1 MMIAQ
6 ALGEYG
12 VMSSL
17 MEGLRSAGFYLE
29 DLGREWGLAGA
40 GIAVAVAVA
49 WKILTRV
56 K

>member
-1 MMIAQ
+1 MLVAQ

-17 MEGLRSAGFYLE
+17 MEGIRSGGDYLQE
-29 DLGREWGLAGA
+29 LWRDFGVTGSLIL
-40 GIAVAVAVA
+40 VATLVV